1 LHVTRHQIR
10 TALLASVATVLTG
23 WSTASLTLAAAPAAP
38 PAAAQAQA
46 EGAQNDEASTPSQQP
61 AAQLPRMR
69 ENPTTFPSIASP
81 PGFFGELPANANP
94 RIMGTKVAANLV
106 NRAFI
111 EGRQYGVIYPEVC
124 AAYGSIR
131 FAGEAKD
138 ELLLNA
144 LIKRYEGMVNPPG
157 VRAPAAAPERGGRG
171 GAGGRGAGRFG
182 GRRGGGAAAGGGATT
197 QPGQFARGGGQR
209 GGGRGNTPNAT
220 TIDPE
225 TATALQMVP
234 HADHVDRSVFGILP
248 MEIYRQIGDRRYLAI
263 GKRSADEQWENPDE
277 AGLTR
282 QSRWWIDDM
291 FMITAL
297 QSEAHRVTHD
307 PVYVDRAA
315 REMAA
320 YLDKLQQPNGLFHH
334 ADDVPAF
341 WGRGAGWVAAGL
353 TELLL
358 EMPENHPQ
366 RPRIMEGYRKMMAG
380 LLKNQAPEG
389 MWRQLIDNEKSWP
402 ETSGSG
408 MFTFAMAT
416 GVRKGWLPEPE
427 YKEAAKKA
435 WIGLCGYLTDDG
447 NVRDVCVGT
456 NKYNNMAN
464 DPEGMAAYYMDRQ
477 RRTGDLHGQA
487 AFIWAAWAMLE

>member
-1 LHVTRHQIR
+1 
-10 TALLASVATVLTG
+10 
-23 WSTASLTLAAAPAAP
+23 
-38 PAAAQAQA
+38 
-46 EGAQNDEASTPSQQP
+46 
-61 AAQLPRMR
+61 
-69 ENPTTFPSIASP
+69 
-81 PGFFGELPANANP
+81 
-94 RIMGTKVAANLV
+94 
-106 NRAFI
+106 
-111 EGRQYGVIYPEVC
+111 
-124 AAYGSIR
+124 
-131 FAGEAKD
+131 
-138 ELLLNA
+138 
-144 LIKRYEGMVNPPG
+144 
-157 VRAPAAAPERGGRG
+157 
-171 GAGGRGAGRFG
+171 
-182 GRRGGGAAAGGGATT
+182 
-197 QPGQFARGGGQR
+197 
-209 GGGRGNTPNAT
+209 
-220 TIDPE
+220 
-225 TATALQMVP
+225 MVP
-234 HADHVDRSVFGILP
+234 QADHVDRSVFGILP

-263 GKRSADEQWENPDE
+263 GKKSADDQWANPDE
-277 AGLTR
+277 NGLTR

-307 PVYVDRAA
+307 PVYIDRAA

-366 RPRIMEGYRKMMAG
+366 RPRIMEGYRKMMVG
-380 LLKNQAPEG
+380 LLKNQAPNG

-416 GVRKGWLPEPE
+416 GARKGWLPEPE

-435 WIGLCGYLTDDG
+435 WIGLCSYLTEDG

-464 DPEGMAAYYMDRQ
+464 NPEGMDDYYMERQ

-487 AFIWAAWAMLE
+487 AFIWATWAMLE